1 MPELVLPVIA
11 PGSLSHSPQPV
22 LTSERSLL
30 LRPWRREDAPMI
42 LDAFKDPGTRHW
54 HARTV
59 DSIGEAE
66 ELIEGYTQGWR
77 AESSATWAVVTATDE
92 VLGRVALR
100 GIDHAAGEA
109 EVAYWMRASARG
121 RGAATAG
128 VRTLSAWAFGVG
140 VHRLYLNHSTMNE
153 ASCRVAQKAGFAL
166 EGTRR
171 SAHLHA
177 DGWHDM
183 HLHALISPSP

>member
-1 MPELVLPVIA
+1 
-11 PGSLSHSPQPV
+11 
-22 LTSERSLL
+22 
-30 LRPWRREDAPMI
+30 
-42 LDAFKDPGTRHW
+42 
-54 HARTV
+54 
-59 DSIGEAE
+59 
-66 ELIEGYTQGWR
+66 
-77 AESSATWAVVTATDE
+77 
-92 VLGRVALR
+92 
-100 GIDHAAGEA
+100 
-109 EVAYWMRASARG
+109 MRAAARG

-171 SAHLHA
+171 SAQLHA
-177 DGWHDM
+177 DWWHDM